1 MNERGLAFS
10 LAKIISPAVIGLG
23 LLGAGAG
30 LAIAPGWAQQAGKMP
45 VRPFGPRVKPPAGAR
60 QPARR
65 GPKPEILMTK
75 GMWKVVCETVP
86 VAKDKTQ
93 KACYVSA
100 TALDPKRKNVFISLI
115 VLKNKRKD
123 KAGKIKLGHMMN
135 VRAPVGVY
143 LPTGIGLEIDGKAIA
158 RVPFIRCNPV
168 FCESIAEARDKTL
181 ARLKKGTRARFI
193 VYAAPGVG
201 LPLEFKLAG
210 FTAALKKLDELK

>member
-1 MNERGLAFS
+1 MRGLAFS

-23 LLGAGAG
+23 LVGAGAA
-30 LAIAPGWAQQAGKMP
+30 LTTAPGWAQQAGKMP
-45 VRPFGPRVKPPAGAR
+45 VRPFGPRVRPPAGAR

-65 GPKPEILMTK
+65 GPKPDIIMTK
-75 GMWKVVCETVP
+75 GMWKVICETLP

-100 TALDPKRKNVFISLI
+100 TAIDPKRKNVFISLI
-115 VLKNKRKD
+115 VLKTPRKD
-123 KAGKIKLGHMMN
+123 KAGKVKLGHMMN

-168 FCESIAEARDKTL
+168 FCESIAEARPKTL
-181 ARLKKGTRARFI
+181 AQLKKGKVARFI

-210 FTAALKKLDELK
+210 FTAALNKLDSMK